1 MATAMQAGTQMLRMS
16 FRLLLGLAA
25 AFVLSLGFASADDA
39 EQAALDRLFAELRVA
54 PDATTAHAIDQQ
66 IWLVWTT
73 PADPVLR
80 GRMNEVLVARS
91 MGDLSGAIILLD
103 RLVTDYPDYA
113 EAWNQ
118 RATMHF
124 MLGNLDASLADC
136 AKVLELEPRHF
147 GALSGRALIYL
158 QQGKRALALKDMTTA
173 LEIHPFLSE
182 RRFFPELQREMTR
195 V

>member
-182 RRFFPELQREMTR
+182 RHFFPELQREMTR